1 MSSYSQNNLDVCLA
15 QQLSTC
21 NIYIGHFILCWLYKK
36 LLILKKVKKIKSI
49 LFWTHFPKV
58 VCLSMKHLFASCCS
72 HIFSMNLSF
81 VCMKNPPFLEY
92 WLKRSVSVY
101 VHVYIQNKFIFQ
113 QNYKSDTEMILWSGM
128 FCKSSHCMLQLTI
141 GSLPLFISKF
151 CSPSWD
157 FLLFANTWDF
167 TVSWLSTFDLCKNIY
182 QFKRTLL

>member
-58 VCLSMKHLFASCCS
+58 VCLSMKHLFARCCS

-101 VHVYIQNKFIFQ
+101 VHVYIFKTNSYFSKTT
-113 QNYKSDTEMILWSGM
+113 KVILKWFSEVA
-128 FCKSSHCMLQLTI
+128 
-141 GSLPLFISKF
+141 
-151 CSPSWD
+151 CS
-157 FLLFANTWDF
+157 
-167 TVSWLSTFDLCKNIY
+167 VSQVITCSNS
-182 QFKRTLL
+182 R